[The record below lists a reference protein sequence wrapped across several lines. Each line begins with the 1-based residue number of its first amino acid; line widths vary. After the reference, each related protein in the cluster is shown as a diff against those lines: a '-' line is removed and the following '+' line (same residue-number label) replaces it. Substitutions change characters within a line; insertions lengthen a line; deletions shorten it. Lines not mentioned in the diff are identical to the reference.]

1 MIPKQFALAGCTW
14 RVVEVADMED
24 LGCTNPQTFTITLRK
39 SLNTQAKEQTFCHE
53 LVHAIKFTMGQTEHT
68 EQEVD
73 AFGHLLYQFLKQKG
87 SK

>member
-14 RVVEVADMED
+14 RVVEVVDMED

-53 LVHAIKFTMGQTEHT
+53 LVHAIKFTMGQTEHS

-73 AFGHLLYQFLKQKG
+73 AFGIFYIN
-87 SK
+87 S